1 MKVIHNLT
9 FDSIKTHI
17 LSCTYKSGP
26 FALLNND
33 KRVQEFYGN
42 IESKYNL
49 QCMLAIYYPPG
60 GGLDWH
66 TNNDAN
72 MHNAL
77 CTYSTCSTSFIE
89 LKDRKIYDKQNKWT
103 VKYTYWT
110 KENSIPH
117 RVVSKGHRITFAFSS
132 PHKTLVENF
141 IETLNN

>member
-1 MKVIHNLT
+1 MLFNGIE
-9 FDSIKTHI
+9 SYI
-17 LSCTYKSGP
+17 LDCKHKPGP

-33 KRVQEFYGN
+33 RKIQEFYGS

-60 GGLDWH
+60 GGLGWH
-66 TNNDAN
+66 TNDGAD

-77 CTYSTCSTSFIE
+77 CTYSTSSKSFIE
-89 LKDRKIYDKQNKWT
+89 LRDQKVYDKENEWT

-110 KENSIPH
+110 RENSIPH

-132 PHKTLVENF
+132 PEESLVRNF
-141 IETLNN
+141 IEIVNK